1 LNVAIILFSAFS
13 FLFYGVGCFTSRHL
27 KREFVRFGF
36 SPQRRL
42 IGLLQILGSLALIGG
57 LWLPLLGTAG
67 AVGVALMMLTGILVR
82 IKIRDSLLKTMPAV
96 LYFLVNTY
104 LALFAY

>member
-1 LNVAIILFSAFS
+1 M
-13 FLFYGVGCFTSRHL
+13 
-27 KREFVRFGF
+27 RFGF

-42 IGLLQILGSLALIGG
+42 IGLLQILGSLALFGG

-67 AVGVALMMLTGILVR
+67 AVGLALMMLTGILVR

>member
-1 LNVAIILFSAFS
+1 
-13 FLFYGVGCFTSRHL
+13 
-27 KREFVRFGF
+27 
-36 SPQRRL
+36 
-42 IGLLQILGSLALIGG
+42 
-57 LWLPLLGTAG
+57 
-67 AVGVALMMLTGILVR
+67 MMLTGILVR

>member
-1 LNVAIILFSAFS
+1 M
-13 FLFYGVGCFTSRHL
+13 
-27 KREFVRFGF
+27 RFGF

>member
-1 LNVAIILFSAFS
+1 MM
-13 FLFYGVGCFTSRHL
+13 
-27 KREFVRFGF
+27 FV
-36 SPQRRL
+36 
-42 IGLLQILGSLALIGG
+42 
-57 LWLPLLGTAG
+57 
-67 AVGVALMMLTGILVR
+67 GILVR